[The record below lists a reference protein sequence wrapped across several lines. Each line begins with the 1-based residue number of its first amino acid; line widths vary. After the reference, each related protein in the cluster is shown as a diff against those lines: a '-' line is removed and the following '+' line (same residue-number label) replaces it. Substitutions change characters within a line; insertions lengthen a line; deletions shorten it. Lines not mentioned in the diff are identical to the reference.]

1 MYKAEK
7 IPERRIRVLLGKS
20 LLDVHDRGL
29 RYIAKKLMEQG
40 MEVIYTNFGPIEDIT
55 QTAAQEDV
63 DVIGVGL
70 FVGGHLENVSDLMES
85 LKTKSLDD
93 RLVIAGGIIPTDDI
107 PALEEMGVA
116 KVFGPGTRAIKVS
129 EYIIRNIR
137 EKKPF

>member
-40 MEVIYTNFGPIEDIT
+40 MEVIYTNFGPIEDIA
-55 QTAAQEDV
+55 QTATQEDV
-63 DVIGVGL
+63 DVIGISL

-85 LKTKSLDD
+85 LKTKRLDD
-93 RLVIAGGIIPTDDI
+93 
-107 PALEEMGVA
+107 
-116 KVFGPGTRAIKVS
+116 KFRA
-129 EYIIRNIR
+129 
-137 EKKPF
+137 PDLA